1 MTFVKG
7 QFWETEIT
15 TALNCPKG
23 ITKES
28 WYQLSALATLI
39 YADWLPQ
46 VNGPPGVL
54 PSKAWITNLCQHSYF
69 ADHSNLEESEPLQD
83 TFR

>member
-7 QFWETEIT
+7 QFGETEIT

-54 PSKAWITNLCQHSYF
+54 PSKSV
-69 ADHSNLEESEPLQD
+69 DHQSVP
-83 TFR
+83 T

>member
-28 WYQLSALATLI
+28 WYQFSALATLI

-46 VNGPPGVL
+46 VNGP
-54 PSKAWITNLCQHSYF
+54 S
-69 ADHSNLEESEPLQD
+69 
-83 TFR
+83 